1 MKIIIIGAGS
11 VGAALA
17 KSLVEENHEVTVID
31 SRKEN
36 LEELSRQCDLRVVCG
51 TPCYPEVLFEAG
63 AQDADM
69 LAAVSA
75 SDEQNI
81 IACQIASS
89 LYHIPTKV
97 ARIRSEAYLV
107 EKDELFKPDAIDI
120 DEVIS
125 PEYLVSHHIVKII
138 EYPGAKS
145 LFEFADMHVSLIQ
158 VTAFYGGSL
167 VGNQLSTVRDLLNNV
182 DVNFVGIFRNGK
194 SLQILPGTVIE
205 AGDDVYFI
213 TDTSHIREVM
223 SLLQNL
229 ENPYRRIMIYGGGV
243 IGYSLAR
250 ELEKKYRVKLIES
263 NRELAEHLAQ
273 ELTNT
278 MVLHE
283 ENSLQELFESEQI
296 DKTDFFI
303 AVSSDDKNNI
313 TSAMMAASMGAKK
326 TGVTIQHKEFLGVCS
341 QNIDVTISPEL
352 STLSALLTFIRHAE
366 IKQVYS
372 MRLGL
377 SEAMEI
383 IVHGTS
389 GSSLL
394 VGKKVSEVKL
404 PQGTSIC
411 ALMHN
416 GISHINC
423 NDHIIEDGDTM
434 VIFLTN
440 KNHIKEIEKLVQP
453 GEA

>member
-17 KSLVEENHEVTVID
+17 KSLVEENHEVTVVD
-31 SRKEN
+31 NRKEN
-36 LEELSRQCDLRVVCG
+36 LEELSRQSDLRVVCG
-51 TPCYPEVLFEAG
+51 VPCYPDVLFEAG
-63 AQDADM
+63 ARGADM
-69 LAAVSA
+69 LVAVS
-75 SDEQNI
+75 SNDEQNI

-89 LYHIPTKV
+89 LYKIPTKV
-97 ARIRSEAYLV
+97 ARIKSEAYLV
-107 EKDELFKPDAIDI
+107 EKNGLFSPDAINI

-125 PEYLVSHHIVKII
+125 PEHLVSDHIVKLV

-145 LFEFADMHVSLIQ
+145 LFEFTDMSVSLVQ
-158 VTAFYGGSL
+158 VTAYYGGSL
-167 VGNQLSTVRDLLNNV
+167 VGNTLSILPELLNYV

-194 SLQILPGTVIE
+194 AIQISSNTIIE
-205 AGDDVYFI
+205 AGDDVYFV
-213 TDTSHIREVM
+213 TDTGHIREVM

-250 ELEKKYRVKLIES
+250 SLEKKYKVNLIES
-263 NRELAEHLAQ
+263 NRELAESVAQ
-273 ELTNT
+273 QLNNT
-278 MVLHE
+278 MVLYE

-296 DKTDFFI
+296 DKVDFFI
-303 AVSSDDKNNI
+303 AVSYEDKNNI
-313 TSAMMAASMGAKK
+313 TAAMMASSMGAKK
-326 TGVTIQHKEFLGVCS
+326 TGVTIQHKEYLGICS
-341 QNIDVTISPEL
+341 KNIDVTISPDL
-352 STLSALLTFIRHAE
+352 STLSALLTFIRNAE
-366 IKQVYS
+366 IKQVHS

-383 IVHGTS
+383 VIHGS
-389 GSSLL
+389 PGNSQI

-404 PQGTSIC
+404 PKGTSIC

-416 GISHINC
+416 EISYVNC
-423 NDHIIEDGDTM
+423 SDRIIEDGDTII
-434 VIFLTN
+434 IFLTN

-453 GEA
+453 RNT